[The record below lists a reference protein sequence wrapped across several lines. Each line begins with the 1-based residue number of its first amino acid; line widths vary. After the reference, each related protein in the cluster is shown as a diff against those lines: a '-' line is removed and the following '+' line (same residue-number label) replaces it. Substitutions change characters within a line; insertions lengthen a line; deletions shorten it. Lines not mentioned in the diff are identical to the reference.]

1 MAETE
6 GTMDE
11 CPICMNKLE
20 EADVLYPTLCPTDCG
35 YNFCCSCVTHLLDSS
50 RDDYEMASDG
60 NRHVKVRLQC
70 PQCRGDLSATIED
83 TLLLRKAKAAERV
96 RGIPDSELNA
106 TELRMKHEFVELYAN
121 DVAHAEAR
129 VRKYMRDRAV
139 STGRQSRSK
148 GETVEVS
155 NGTEIGPKAI
165 DFGPPNG
172 GHSKATATVF
182 IDTTLFQGM
191 DFAMSRPEQEYVQ
204 ELLTSGNVERVAQAA
219 QILHGVFDLTLN
231 GLKPPQSTV
240 TRSRNEERKLI
251 EMSEAFRKRYP
262 IPSRMPKFVV
272 LDAFPLKDRTMMF
285 SDDEWN
291 GSIADAF
298 SRVHRQR
305 SQTPASVDAILGL
318 ASPEDLHHEPKP
330 RVKIASIRG
339 QAGRVGLQKGDVI
352 THVNGEEFRGTAAD
366 LKGLI
371 ASFHADR
378 SDRTFQLVVNADEST
393 ACVLKLRSIA
403 CQTAMTT
410 MASVEI

>member
-1 MAETE
+1 
-6 GTMDE
+6 
-11 CPICMNKLE
+11 
-20 EADVLYPTLCPTDCG
+20 
-35 YNFCCSCVTHLLDSS
+35 
-50 RDDYEMASDG
+50 
-60 NRHVKVRLQC
+60 
-70 PQCRGDLSATIED
+70 
-83 TLLLRKAKAAERV
+83 
-96 RGIPDSELNA
+96 
-106 TELRMKHEFVELYAN
+106 
-121 DVAHAEAR
+121 
-129 VRKYMRDRAV
+129 
-139 STGRQSRSK
+139 
-148 GETVEVS
+148 
-155 NGTEIGPKAI
+155 
-165 DFGPPNG
+165 
-172 GHSKATATVF
+172 
-182 IDTTLFQGM
+182 
-191 DFAMSRPEQEYVQ
+191 
-204 ELLTSGNVERVAQAA
+204 
-219 QILHGVFDLTLN
+219 
-231 GLKPPQSTV
+231 
-240 TRSRNEERKLI
+240 
-251 EMSEAFRKRYP
+251 
-262 IPSRMPKFVV
+262 
-272 LDAFPLKDRTMMF
+272 MF